1 MVQMDDV
8 REYIRFLSELGITEV
23 PAQLVPQG
31 NGTVDAGGPSQPDD
45 SGTSSQDVH
54 QHLATMEQQVATCTR
69 CPLSEGRT
77 RTVFGEG
84 DVETDL
90 MFIGEGPGYDEDQQ
104 GRPFVGKAGQLLE
117 KIINAIGLAREDVY
131 ITNIVKCRPPRNRDP
146 LPEEVSACWPYITE
160 QIRQIKPK
168 VIVTLGRH
176 SSQTILGTGDPIS
189 RLRGR
194 FSKLDGIPVMPTY
207 HPAYL
212 LRNPAG
218 KRDVWEDVQK
228 VRDYLKAHGTIYERT
243 RFGTDTGSDR

>member
-1 MVQMDDV
+1 MDDV
-8 REYIRFLSELGITEV
+8 REYIRFLSELGVSEV
-23 PAQLVPQG
+23 PVALVPG
-31 NGTVDAGGPSQPDD
+31 GSDAAERVCSPEVDQSA
-45 SGTSSQDVH
+45 DVE
-54 QHLATMEQQVATCTR
+54 QRLQAMEQQVATCTR
-69 CPLSEGRT
+69 CPLSQGRT

-84 DVETDL
+84 DFATDL

-104 GRPFVGKAGQLLE
+104 GRPFVGKAGQLLD
-117 KIINAIGLAREDVY
+117 KIINAIGLDRDDVY

-146 LPEEVSACWPYITE
+146 LPEEVSACWPYISE
-160 QIRQIKPK
+160 QIRLINPK

-176 SSQTILGTGDPIS
+176 ASQTILKTGDPIS

-194 FSKLDGIPVMPTY
+194 FSKVNGVPVMPTY

-228 VRDYLKAHGTIYERT
+228 VRDYLKEHGTIYERT
-243 RFGTDTGSDR
+243 RFGTDTGSGR

>member
-1 MVQMDDV
+1 MVQMDNV
-8 REYIRFLSELGITEV
+8 REYIRFLTELGISDV
-23 PAQLVPQG
+23 PAERVKQMETIPETAPSESDSPM
-31 NGTVDAGGPSQPDD
+31 NGSDRVE
-45 SGTSSQDVH
+45 VRFRE
-54 QHLATMEQQVATCTR
+54 LEQQVSVCTK

-84 DVETDL
+84 ELDTDL
-90 MFIGEGPGYDEDQQ
+90 MFIGEGPGYDEDRQ
-104 GRPFVGKAGQLLE
+104 GKPFVGKAGQLLE
-117 KIINAIGLAREDVY
+117 KIINAIGLDRLDVY

-146 LPEEVSACWPYITE
+146 LPEEVSACRPYISE
-160 QIRQIKPK
+160 QIRLINPK

-176 SSQTILGTGDPIS
+176 SSQTILKTGDPIS

-194 FSKLDGIPVMPTY
+194 FHRVDGIPVMPTY

-228 VRDYLKAHGTIYERT
+228 VRDHLKEHGTIYERT
-243 RFGTDTGSDR
+243 RFGTDTGSGR